1 MSETKNIVESLLFAS
16 ESPLSVDQLKS
27 ALPETP
33 AAEIRRAASALVSE
47 YAARKGGIILAE
59 VAGGYQFR
67 TRPDYSSY
75 VHKLREPQPL
85 KLSRAA
91 METLAIVAYQQPVLR
106 SEIEHIR
113 GVSSGNT
120 LRFLQ
125 ERKLIRILGRRD
137 VPGRPLVYGTTKKF
151 LETFDLKDLKD
162 LPRPEE
168 LEDVPSSPQPGPPR
182 YETADL
188 PLESMRKDDEPA
200 QDDGKSKSESEQED
214 ESLS

>member
-1 MSETKNIVESLLFAS
+1 MDEIKNIVESLLFAS
-16 ESPLSVDQLKS
+16 ESPLSADQLKS

-33 AAEIRRAASALVSE
+33 AAEIRRAANELVSE
-47 YAARKGGIILAE
+47 YAARKGGIVLAE

-125 ERKLIRILGRRD
+125 EKKLIRILGRRD

-168 LEDVPSSPQPGPPR
+168 LEDAPSSSKPGPPR
-182 YETADL
+182 YKTADL
-188 PLESMRKDDEPA
+188 PLKSGRKNDEPGH
-200 QDDGKSKSESEQED
+200 DDDKSSSGNE
-214 ESLS
+214 

>member
-16 ESPLSVDQLKS
+16 GSPLSVEQMKS
-27 ALPETP
+27 ALPGTS
-33 AAEIRRAASALVSE
+33 AGEIRRAANDLVSE
-47 YAARKGGIILAE
+47 YAARKGGIVLAE

-125 ERKLIRILGRRD
+125 EKKLIRILGRRD

-151 LETFDLKDLKD
+151 LETFELRDLKD

-168 LEDVPSSPQPGPPR
+168 LEDTPAPPGPAPPR
-182 YETADL
+182 HETADL
-188 PLESMRKDDEPA
+188 PLESGPKEDDPA
-200 QDDGKSKSESEQED
+200 HGDDKTSSGD
-214 ESLS
+214 E

>member
-16 ESPLSVDQLKS
+16 GSPLSVEQLKS
-27 ALPETP
+27 ALPDTQ
-33 AAEIRRAASALVSE
+33 AAEIRRAANDLVSE
-47 YAARKGGIILAE
+47 YAARKGGIVLAE

-75 VHKLREPQPL
+75 VHKLRDPQPL

-125 ERKLIRILGRRD
+125 EKKLIRILGRRD

-168 LEDVPSSPQPGPPR
+168 LEDAPASPRPGPAR
-182 YETADL
+182 HETADL
-188 PLESMRKDDEPA
+188 PLESGPVEDEPA
-200 QDDGKSKSESEQED
+200 PGGDKNGSGND
-214 ESLS
+214 